1 MPISTTTVVE
11 IELQSNPRVQR
22 TTGDNVT
29 NSSAG
34 DDQSGNRGVE
44 SESESANVATAV
56 PDGGYGWIVVFSCSV
71 ITFHFNGLTGSWGV
85 LQSHLLESDL
95 QGVSTST
102 ITFVGTLALSLVVA
116 FGLVGNRLAQLM
128 GARMS
133 ALAGVAI
140 LGLAEIISG
149 STTSHIGGLFG
160 TSGVMAGIGTCF
172 LYSVTNSLPTQYF
185 SSKLG
190 TANGLVKLGG
200 GIGATV
206 FAIVLEVLIQE
217 VGIGWTFRILGFIT
231 LSTGLPAAWLIKE
244 RAPSRN
250 TPFFELSMFRNPAYT
265 AIAIAAAL
273 ATFTLFAPPYFLP
286 IIAHSVGLS
295 SSTGAGLVAGF
306 NACTAVG
313 RLISGPACDKLG
325 SINTF
330 LIMMALSAISMLAI
344 WPFSNNLGL
353 LVVFAMLNGVA
364 NGSFFVTMPTVLAT
378 MFGPGRA
385 PVAMGQAITGWTV
398 GYLMGA
404 PIAGYLL
411 QATSADKSGSI
422 DPYRPAIFYA
432 GGMALLSCVFVL
444 LARLATDRKLLKRV

>member
-1 MPISTTTVVE
+1 MATSTATELELEIQSEPQVQAFTSDTVDISAAQPSSDTA
-11 IELQSNPRVQR
+11 
-22 TTGDNVT
+22 NVT
-29 NSSAG
+29 
-34 DDQSGNRGVE
+34 
-44 SESESANVATAV
+44 TAV
-56 PDGGYGWIVVFSCSV
+56 PDGGYGWIVVLSCSI
-71 ITFHFNGLTGSWGV
+71 ITFHFNGLMGSWGV
-85 LQSHLLESDL
+85 LQSHLLETDL
-95 QGVSTST
+95 QGVPTST
-102 ITFVGTLALSLVVA
+102 ITFVGSLAITLVVA
-116 FGLVGNRLAQLM
+116 FGLVGNRLTQLM

-133 ALAGVAI
+133 ALAGVTI

-149 STTSHIGGLFG
+149 STTSQIGGLFG
-160 TSGVMAGIGTCF
+160 TSGAMAGIGTCL

-190 TANGLVKLGG
+190 TAIGLVKLGG

-206 FAIVLEVLIQE
+206 LAIVLEVLVQK
-217 VGIGWTFRILGFIT
+217 VGISWTFRILGFIT

-244 RAPSRN
+244 RATSRHA
-250 TPFFELSMFRNPAYT
+250 PFFELSMFRNPAYT
-265 AIAIAAAL
+265 ATAIAAAL

-286 IIAHSVGLS
+286 LIARSVGLS

-313 RLISGPACDKLG
+313 RLLSGPACDKLG
-325 SINTF
+325 SMNTF
-330 LIMMALSAISMLAI
+330 LVTMALSAISMLAI
-344 WPFSNNLGL
+344 WPFSDSLGL

-364 NGSFFVTMPTVLAT
+364 NGSFFVTMPTVVAT

-385 PVAMGQAITGWTV
+385 PVAMGQAITGWTA

-411 QATSADKSGSI
+411 QATSADKGGSI

-444 LARLATDRKLLKRV
+444 LARLSTERKILKRV

>member
-1 MPISTTTVVE
+1 MPTLAATEVALELRSGSQVQESTDDNISPVGDEDADFQPTPGTANATTA
-11 IELQSNPRVQR
+11 I
-22 TTGDNVT
+22 
-29 NSSAG
+29 
-34 DDQSGNRGVE
+34 
-44 SESESANVATAV
+44 
-56 PDGGYGWIVVFSCSV
+56 PDGGYGWVVVFSCSV

-85 LQSHLLESDL
+85 LQSHLQETDL
-95 QGVSTST
+95 QGVPTST
-102 ITFVGTLALSLVVA
+102 ITFVGSLALTLVVA
-116 FGLVGNRLAQLM
+116 FGLVGNRLTQLV
-128 GARMS
+128 GARTS

-149 STTSHIGGLFG
+149 STTSRLGGLFG
-160 TSGVMAGIGTCF
+160 TSGVMAGIGICL

-206 FAIVLEVLIQE
+206 LAIVLEVLIQKL
-217 VGIGWTFRILGFIT
+217 GIGWTFRILGFLT
-231 LSTGLPAAWLIKE
+231 LLTGLPAAWLIRE
-244 RAPSRN
+244 RAAPSRN
-250 TPFFELSMFRNPAYT
+250 APFFELSMFRNPAYT
-265 AIAIAAAL
+265 AISIAAAL

-286 IIAHSVGLS
+286 LIARSVGLS

-306 NACTAVG
+306 NACTAIG
-313 RLISGPACDKLG
+313 RLLSGPACDRLG

-330 LIMMALSAISMLAI
+330 LLTMALSAVSMLAI
-344 WPFSNNLGL
+344 WPFSNSLGL
-353 LVVFAMLNGVA
+353 LLVFAMLNGVA
-364 NGSFFVTMPTVLAT
+364 NGSFFVTMPTVVAT

-385 PVAMGQAITGWTV
+385 PVAMGQAITGWTA

-411 QATSADKSGSI
+411 TATGADKVGSI

-444 LARLATDRKLLKRV
+444 LARIVTDRKVWKRV